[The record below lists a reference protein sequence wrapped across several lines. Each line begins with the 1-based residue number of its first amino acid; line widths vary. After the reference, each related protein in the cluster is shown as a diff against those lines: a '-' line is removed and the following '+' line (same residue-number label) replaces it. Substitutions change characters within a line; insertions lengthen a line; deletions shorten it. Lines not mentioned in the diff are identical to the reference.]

1 MLLVMLPAHV
11 GKPSNSRPRMFSKTG
26 VLKHFAIFTWKNLCW
41 SLFLIKFQDWRSAFF
56 KKATPTRVFFCEYCN
71 IFKNSFFIEDL
82 FIIPFQNFYLMI
94 GNWYFRVIFC
104 YRKIRS
110 RNRNNFALDQS
121 KFVFRYLIISLLQRF
136 VGSSN
141 CKEKLIALNWTIV
154 VSNFSKYI

>member
-1 MLLVMLPAHV
+1 MSSSIPMLLVMLPAHV
-11 GKPSNSRPRMFSKTG
+11 GKRSNSRPRMFSKTG
-26 VLKHFAIFTWKNLCW
+26 VLKHFAIFTWKNLC
-41 SLFLIKFQDWRSAFF
+41 F
-56 KKATPTRVFFCEYCN
+56 KKNTTPTQVFFCEYCN